1 MLDHGTHETGA
12 VSAEQALLHRM
23 RHSAAHVMAG
33 AVLQLFP
40 EAKMGIGPPTQDG
53 FYYDFD
59 VSRPFTPDDLVQI
72 QALMEQSIN
81 AGQPFLREEMGRQDA
96 QTLFADQ
103 PYKLEIIEGI
113 PDAETLSVYRHG
125 GFVDLCQGPHL
136 DATRDIPAM
145 KLLTVAGAYWRG
157 DEHQPMLQR
166 IYGTAFPSQEELDQ
180 HLARL
185 EEAEKRDHRTLGRQL
200 DLFTVHDDVGPGL
213 ILWHPKGGLV
223 RSLIEDYWRDLHHNH
238 NYDLVYSPHIGRAN
252 LWQTSGHLDFYQ
264 DAMYAAVV
272 VDQQEYYLKP
282 MNCPFH
288 IKIFQSSLRSYRDLP
303 MRFAELGTVYRY
315 ERSGVLHGL
324 MRVRGFTQDD
334 AHIFCQPEQVE
345 SEVGGVLDMTFELL
359 EAFGFKEYSISLST
373 RPEKS
378 VGDTEMWDH
387 ATSSLQN
394 ALVERNLAYDVD
406 LGGGA
411 FYGPKIDIKITDALG
426 RAWQCTTV
434 QFDFNLPERFDL
446 TFQDSQGNRSRPYM
460 VHRAILGSMERFLG
474 VLIEHYAGAFPLW
487 LAPVQ
492 AVVIPI
498 ADRHLDYAESVK
510 TTLAKEKFR
519 VEVDG
524 RSERMNLKIRNAQ
537 MQKIPYM
544 LVVGDRE
551 AEAGAV
557 AVRQRDG
564 EDRGAMP
571 LPDFTALLQGE
582 IAG

>member
-1 MLDHGTHETGA
+1 
-12 VSAEQALLHRM
+12 
-23 RHSAAHVMAG
+23 
-33 AVLQLFP
+33 
-40 EAKMGIGPPTQDG
+40 MGIGPPTQDG

-81 AGQPFLREEMGRQDA
+81 AGQPFMREELGREEA

-136 DATRDIPAM
+136 DATGDIPAM

-166 IYGTAFPSQEELDQ
+166 IYGTAFPSQDELDQ

-200 DLFTVHDDVGPGL
+200 DLFTVHDDIGPGL

-223 RSLIEDYWRDLHHNH
+223 RSVIEDYWRDLHHNH

-359 EAFGFKEYSISLST
+359 EAFGFNEYSISLST

-394 ALVERNLAYDVD
+394 ALVERNLPYDVD
-406 LGGGA
+406 PGGGA

-510 TTLAKEKFR
+510 AALSKEKFR

-551 AEAGAV
+551 ADAGAV
-557 AVRQRDG
+557 AVRHRDG

-571 LPDFTALLQGE
+571 LAEFQELIGRE
-582 IAG
+582 IAI